1 MIRVSALA
9 ANMTS
14 GRRAAIATAITG
26 CTAAEIAGLQELLQI
41 LAARPDLLLPALK
54 LSSVAKTELNVT

>member
-1 MIRVSALA
+1 MIRINALA

-26 CTAAEIAGLQELLQI
+26 CTASEIAALQDLLQI
-41 LAARPDLLLPALK
+41 MAARPDLALPLLK
-54 LSSVAKTELNVT
+54 LSSLAKTELSIP

>member
-1 MIRVSALA
+1 MIRVSTLA

-26 CTAAEIAGLQELLQI
+26 CTAAEIAALQDLLQI
-41 LAARPDLLLPALK
+41 MAARPDLALPLLK
-54 LSSVAKTELNVT
+54 LSSVAKTELNLT